1 MRHGDTETGEDTAEA
16 RMRQALGKLG
26 TSPLAQPG
34 AQRRTTHQVTASG
47 RRHRFRQDGEVPVVR
62 LALPQAGRGAE
73 RQAPSPV
80 SEAGAAEKNPGVGWD
95 QAGESARMVAD
106 LTEQLRAVQTRLGH
120 AELAL
125 EESKA
130 ALALARAELA
140 ANRQEDE
147 PQRHPVRPTRQPRP
161 GREAQDASV
170 RRKVG
175 RPLGSTNRART
186 QQQTGEP
193 EPVKWWAG
201 D

>member
-26 TSPLAQPG
+26 ASTPAQPG
-34 AQRRTTHQVTASG
+34 TQRRTTHQVTASG
-47 RRHRFRQDGEVPVVR
+47 HRHRFRQDGEVPVVR
-62 LALPQAGRGAE
+62 LALPQASRGAE
-73 RQAPSPV
+73 RQAPSPI
-80 SEAGAAEKNPGVGWD
+80 SDAGAAEKNPGVGWD
-95 QAGESARMVAD
+95 QAGESARTVAD

-130 ALALARAELA
+130 ALMLARAELA

-147 PQRHPVRPTRQPRP
+147 LPRHAVRPTRQSRP

-175 RPLGSTNRART
+175 RPLGSTNRIRS
-186 QQQTGEP
+186 QEQGSEP

>member
-1 MRHGDTETGEDTAEA
+1 
-16 RMRQALGKLG
+16 MRQALGKLG
-26 TSPLAQPG
+26 TGAPTQPDVH
-34 AQRRTTHQVTASG
+34 RRTTHQVTAG
-47 RRHRFRQDGEVPVVR
+47 GHRHRFRQDGEVPVVR
-62 LALPQAGRGAE
+62 LALPQAGRGGE
-73 RQAPSPV
+73 RQTLLP
-80 SEAGAAEKNPGVGWD
+80 AGDAGVGERSPSGSWD
-95 QAGESARMVAD
+95 QAGESARTVAE
-106 LTEQLRAVQTRLGH
+106 LTEQLRAMQTRLGH

-140 ANRQEDE
+140 SHRQAGEL
-147 PQRHPVRPTRQPRP
+147 PAHPMQPTRQPRQS
-161 GREAQDASV
+161 RDAQSASV

>member
-1 MRHGDTETGEDTAEA
+1 
-16 RMRQALGKLG
+16 MRQALGKLG
-26 TSPLAQPG
+26 TGTLAQPG
-34 AQRRTTHQVTASG
+34 AQRRTTHQVTAG
-47 RRHRFRQDGEVPVVR
+47 GHRHRFRQDGEVPVVR
-62 LALPQAGRGAE
+62 LALPQAGRGGE
-73 RQAPSPV
+73 HQAPLPISD
-80 SEAGAAEKNPGVGWD
+80 AGAAEKNPGVGWD
-95 QAGESARMVAD
+95 QAGESARMVVD

-130 ALALARAELA
+130 ALMLARAELA

-147 PQRHPVRPTRQPRP
+147 PPSHPVRSTRQPRP

-193 EPVKWWAG
+193 EPVKWWAS

>member
-1 MRHGDTETGEDTAEA
+1 
-16 RMRQALGKLG
+16 MRQALGKLG
-26 TSPLAQPG
+26 TGAATQPG
-34 AQRRTTHQVTASG
+34 AHRRTTHQVTAG
-47 RRHRFRQDGEVPVVR
+47 GHRHRFRQDGEVPVVR
-62 LALPQAGRGAE
+62 LALPQAGRGGE
-73 RQAPSPV
+73 RQTLLPAGD
-80 SEAGAAEKNPGVGWD
+80 AGAGERSPSGSWD
-95 QAGESARMVAD
+95 QAGESVRTVAE
-106 LTEQLRAVQTRLGH
+106 LTEQLRAMQTRLGH

-130 ALALARAELA
+130 ALMLARAELA
-140 ANRQEDE
+140 SRRQAGE
-147 PQRHPVRPTRQPRP
+147 PPTHPVQPTRQLRP
-161 GREAQDASV
+161 SRDAQSVSV

>member
-1 MRHGDTETGEDTAEA
+1 MRHGDTEPGEDNDEA

-26 TSPLAQPG
+26 TGTPAQPG
-34 AQRRTTHQVTASG
+34 AQRQTTHQVTAG
-47 RRHRFRQDGEVPVVR
+47 GHRHRFRQDGEVPVVR
-62 LALPQAGRGAE
+62 LALPQTGRGAE
-73 RQAPSPV
+73 RQAPSPI
-80 SEAGAAEKNPGVGWD
+80 SDAGAAEKNPGVGWD
-95 QAGESARMVAD
+95 QAGESARTVAD
-106 LTEQLRAVQTRLGH
+106 LTEQLRAMQTRLGH

-130 ALALARAELA
+130 ALTLARAELA

-147 PQRHPVRPTRQPRP
+147 PPRHPVRSTRQPRP

-175 RPLGSTNRART
+175 RPLGSTNRARS
-186 QQQTGEP
+186 QEQGGEP

>member
-1 MRHGDTETGEDTAEA
+1 MRHGDTETGKDTAEA

-26 TSPLAQPG
+26 TGTPAQPG

-47 RRHRFRQDGEVPVVR
+47 HRHRFRQDGEVPVVR
-62 LALPQAGRGAE
+62 LALPQASRGGE
-73 RQAPSPV
+73 RQAPLPISD
-80 SEAGAAEKNPGVGWD
+80 AGAAEKNPGVGWD

-130 ALALARAELA
+130 ALVLARVELA
-140 ANRQEDE
+140 ANRQTGE
-147 PQRHPVRPTRQPRP
+147 PPRHPARPTRQPKP
-161 GREAQDASV
+161 GRDAQEASV

-175 RPLGSTNRART
+175 RPLGSPNRARV

-193 EPVKWWAG
+193 EPVKWWTG
-201 D
+201 E